1 MTKETL
7 MSNHQK
13 ITITLF
19 IFLLCLLTFLS
30 FLPVLKNGFVN
41 WDDQAYITDN
51 PLIKQLSLKG
61 MKNIFFSFHVGLY
74 KPLVLLSFA
83 LEYHFFKLNPFIY
96 HLDNLLLHLLNA
108 LLVFW
113 FIYRLSL
120 KLPVAFLSAV
130 FFAIHPLRV
139 ESVAWV
145 VERKDMLY
153 GLFLL
158 LSLISYLYYI
168 DKGQRQKY
176 YNLSVA
182 GFFLSLLAKPA
193 GLMLPFALLT
203 LDWFRKRKLNLQTFK
218 EKIPYLVL
226 SLLAVGLNSYAQYL
240 QPDSQ
245 LNLQA
250 RTGLTLPDKFLIAN
264 RAILLY
270 LEKLFLPI
278 KLSCLYP
285 YPQRINHLLPPGFRI
300 APLIVLLLALVVGL
314 SRRYTPKVIF
324 GSLFF
329 FILLFPLLP
338 LISTGPAFAA
348 ERYSYIACLGL
359 FYLLAEAS
367 LWLYLRASPP
377 LKTTIIIS
385 LSLIILILALLT
397 FQRTRVWKDS
407 LTLWDDCLRN
417 YPHTALAYNNRG
429 TAYQSQAKPEQ
440 ALADYNQAIRLGP
453 DYAEAYYNRGNA
465 YYYQGKFEQAIL
477 NYNQAIRLDP
487 YLAIAYNNRGS
498 IYRNQ
503 GQPEQAI
510 ADYNQSIKLKA
521 DNAQAYYNRGLV
533 YQEQGKFEQA
543 ILNYNQAIRLDPD
556 YALAYNNRGN
566 VYKSQSRLK
575 QALADY
581 EQAIKI
587 DPALAIAYNNRA
599 VAYFLSGEYQLA
611 QEDIAKAKAL
621 GYQVNPQFLEELSS
635 SQRK

>member
-1 MTKETL
+1 MPK
-7 MSNHQK
+7 QK
-13 ITITLF
+13 SRF
-19 IFLLCLLTFLS
+19 ILVISILLLLAFLS
-30 FLPVLKNGFVN
+30 FLPVLGNGFVN

-348 ERYSYIACLGL
+348 ERYTYIACLGL

-429 TAYQSQAKPEQ
+429 NVYQKTGNFTQAIADYNQALKLKPDYAKAYYNRGKLYHDTGNLTQ
-440 ALADYNQAIRLGP
+440 ALADYNQAL
-453 DYAEAYYNRGNA
+453 
-465 YYYQGKFEQAIL
+465 
-477 NYNQAIRLDP
+477 
-487 YLAIAYNNRGS
+487 
-498 IYRNQ
+498 
-503 GQPEQAI
+503 
-510 ADYNQSIKLKA
+510 KLKPE
-521 DNAQAYYNRGLV
+521 LV
-533 YQEQGKFEQA
+533 E
-543 ILNYNQAIRLDPD
+543 
-556 YALAYNNRGN
+556 
-566 VYKSQSRLK
+566 
-575 QALADY
+575 
-581 EQAIKI
+581 
-587 DPALAIAYNNRA
+587 AYNNRA
-599 VAYFLSGEYQLA
+599 VAYFQLKDYAAALSDVQQAER
-611 QEDIAKAKAL
+611 L
-621 GYQVNPQFLEELSS
+621 GLRVNPDFLQELKAAAGAK
-635 SQRK
+635 REGEP